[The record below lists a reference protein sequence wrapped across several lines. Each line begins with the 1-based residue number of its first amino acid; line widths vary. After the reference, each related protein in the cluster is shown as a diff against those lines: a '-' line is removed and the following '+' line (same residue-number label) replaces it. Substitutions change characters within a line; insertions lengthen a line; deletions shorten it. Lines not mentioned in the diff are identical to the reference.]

1 MSSKDVL
8 ERKRIES
15 LVQEGFLPIR
25 AQFLRGPSSPE
36 EENVDGPKK
45 PLEGGKEGGKATVLQ
60 SNKNGLRQGT
70 KSQKQRKREKYLSM
84 RNDLCHFVA
93 VGKECKFQSTGSC
106 ERAHDAEKYLEARKD
121 GFGGRCFVGGDEDE
135 EDVKCPYEK
144 KMKDVRCPF
153 GVRCYFSDRH
163 ENNAKESK
171 TLLEWRR
178 SAGSEEFNAMEDWL
192 QKKLREST
200 YLLPRSTKYLEMV
213 GNDLLCVSKA
223 KKRKIT
229 AINRNNKDDD
239 ANENANEEKT
249 VKKNAIDF
257 NKKLVLAPLTTV
269 GHAPFRRMCVK
280 FGADVTISE
289 MAMAS
294 NLLAGDR
301 REWALV
307 RRHACES
314 SATNKFGVQIC
325 GGYPDLVSRCVVR
338 LFCFVFRVVC
348 LFARVLQLSDITSG
362 VMIKPWD
369 FFGSRSP
376 SRRKGGSAGVCS
388 HSLAIL
394 QLVSS
399 QCCLTA
405 RSMQSSILHRHP
417 SLSSTNF
424 V

>member
-15 LVQEGFLPIR
+15 LVKEGFLPIR

-36 EENVDGPKK
+36 EENVENGPKK

-121 GFGGRCFVGGDEDE
+121 SWFGGGNLPDGRCFLGGDEDE

-178 SAGSEEFNAMEDWL
+178 SEGSEEFNAMEDWL

-239 ANENANEEKT
+239 ANANENEEKT

-348 LFARVLQLSDITSG
+348 LRVYY
-362 VMIKPWD
+362 
-369 FFGSRSP
+369 
-376 SRRKGGSAGVCS
+376 
-388 HSLAIL
+388 
-394 QLVSS
+394 
-399 QCCLTA
+399 
-405 RSMQSSILHRHP
+405 
-417 SLSSTNF
+417 N
-424 V
+424 

>member
-1 MSSKDVL
+1 MIYGNVEGLENVPVRVHDACFTSEVL
-8 ERKRIES
+8 GS
-15 LVQEGFLPIR
+15 LKCDCKQQLDMALEYIRDNELGVVIYLEQEGRGIGLANKIAAYKVQESGADTVDANRKLGLPDDIR
-25 AQFLRGPSSPE
+25 EYSAVR
-36 EENVDGPKK
+36 NIVDDLNIKSVALMTNNPRKINE
-45 PLEGGKEGGKATVLQ
+45 LEKEGVNVTSRIPCVTKANLF
-60 SNKNGLRQGT
+60 S
-70 KSQKQRKREKYLSM
+70 
-84 RNDLCHFVA
+84 
-93 VGKECKFQSTGSC
+93 
-106 ERAHDAEKYLEARKD
+106 EKYLEARKD
-121 GFGGRCFVGGDEDE
+121 SWFGGGNLPDGRCFLGGDEDE

-178 SAGSEEFNAMEDWL
+178 SEGSEEFNAMEDWL

-239 ANENANEEKT
+239 ENENENEEKT

-348 LFARVLQLSDITSG
+348 LRVYY
-362 VMIKPWD
+362 
-369 FFGSRSP
+369 
-376 SRRKGGSAGVCS
+376 
-388 HSLAIL
+388 
-394 QLVSS
+394 
-399 QCCLTA
+399 
-405 RSMQSSILHRHP
+405 
-417 SLSSTNF
+417 N
-424 V
+424 

>member
-1 MSSKDVL
+1 
-8 ERKRIES
+8 
-15 LVQEGFLPIR
+15 
-25 AQFLRGPSSPE
+25 
-36 EENVDGPKK
+36 
-45 PLEGGKEGGKATVLQ
+45 
-60 SNKNGLRQGT
+60 
-70 KSQKQRKREKYLSM
+70 
-84 RNDLCHFVA
+84 
-93 VGKECKFQSTGSC
+93 
-106 ERAHDAEKYLEARKD
+106 
-121 GFGGRCFVGGDEDE
+121 
-135 EDVKCPYEK
+135 VKCPYEK

-178 SAGSEEFNAMEDWL
+178 STGSEEFNAMEDWL

-239 ANENANEEKT
+239 ANANEEKT
-249 VKKNAIDF
+249 VKNAIDF

-294 NLLAGDR
+294 HLLAGDR

-338 LFCFVFRVVC
+338 LFCFRVVC
-348 LFARVLQLSDITSG
+348 LRVYYS
-362 VMIKPWD
+362 
-369 FFGSRSP
+369 
-376 SRRKGGSAGVCS
+376 
-388 HSLAIL
+388 
-394 QLVSS
+394 
-399 QCCLTA
+399 
-405 RSMQSSILHRHP
+405 
-417 SLSSTNF
+417 
-424 V
+424 